1 MMLIVVLTVLKVKRA
16 QDHSYISTVLV
27 SFMFVHKWLSLIWLC
42 SLIIQMTSKTKKAEM
57 TMASQHELYSHIMF
71 ASTCSLESQFMN

>member
-16 QDHSYISTVLV
+16 QDHSYISIVLV

-42 SLIIQMTSKTKKAEM
+42 YFSIKSITKIALSFLKKYLFTYLFGCAG
-57 TMASQHELYSHIMF
+57 TQD
-71 ASTCSLESQFMN
+71 C